1 MAVQTEEKKLKVK
14 KGKISKEA
22 SKDEAKPVLSSDSI
36 GEKSKEAPLIKLEDS
51 QMKEALVAF
60 KKLVEMRDSEEK
72 KQDLLGSACGEGR
85 KVQVSVAAI
94 KLPRV
99 SDAQVLKLLLP
110 HPITPA
116 TRDVCLIVKDFEKGI
131 RPDHE
136 PTVAHYEALL
146 AEKGVKGV
154 TKVMSL
160 RELKVEYKTFESKTA
175 LSHLYDHFLVDARI
189 IRLVPKFLGKPF
201 YKRKKFPVQVKLD
214 SKDLV
219 KEVEKAL
226 NTSCLALTH
235 TGTSSCVTVGL
246 TSMPEDQLCSNLVA
260 AVRLLETRYPGG
272 WSNIRALHLLSGTD
286 SLPFYVTLRA
296 TKEVGL
302 VRGLKRKN
310 KGLVS
315 GELSTVVG
323 ATVTVT
329 PTGGVKVK
337 RVKDPL
343 WPEDG
348 DLVEEV
354 TNEVAEFEVEA
365 EEPKEKKAK
374 KEEKKAKAPKKQT
387 AEEDSDDEMEDK
399 EMAYMQK
406 IADEEEEMEKKL
418 EASED
423 KLEEKLKEKKDDDSD
438 EEEGDEEEQEEDEA
452 DDDAEAENLLSEGE
466 DSESEDELI
475 MKKPDLQEDDDEEE
489 DAPAAKKSKKGSKK
503 SKAPKASPS
512 KPKEKA
518 KSGKK
523 AQKQK
528 KFVEQKK
535 KAKLSKGKK

>member
-1 MAVQTEEKKLKVK
+1 
-14 KGKISKEA
+14 
-22 SKDEAKPVLSSDSI
+22 
-36 GEKSKEAPLIKLEDS
+36 
-51 QMKEALVAF
+51 MKEALMAF
-60 KKLVEMRDSEEK
+60 KKLVELRDSEEVK
-72 KQDLLGSACGEGR
+72 KTDLLGSACGEGR

-99 SDAQVLKLLLP
+99 ADAQVLKLPLP
-110 HPITPA
+110 HPTTPV

-136 PTVAHYEALL
+136 PTVAHYEAFL

-201 YKRKKFPVQVKLD
+201 YKKKKFPVQIKLD

-226 NTSCLALTH
+226 STSCLALAH

-246 TSMPEDQLCSNLVA
+246 TSMPEDQLSSNLVA

-272 WSNIRALHLLSGTD
+272 WANIRALHLLSGTD
-286 SLPFYVTLRA
+286 SLPFYATLRA

-348 DLVEEV
+348 DQVEEV
-354 TNEVAEFEVEA
+354 TNEVAEFDVEA
-365 EEPKEKKAK
+365 DAPKEKKAK

-387 AEEDSDDEMEDK
+387 AEEERDDEEV
-399 EMAYMQK
+399 
-406 IADEEEEMEKKL
+406 
-418 EASED
+418 
-423 KLEEKLKEKKDDDSD
+423 
-438 EEEGDEEEQEEDEA
+438 EDEA
-452 DDDAEAENLLSEGE
+452 DDDAEAEILLSEGE

-475 MKKPDLQEDDDEEE
+475 MKKPDFQEEDDEDE
-489 DAPAAKKSKKGSKK
+489 DAPSAKKGKKGSKK

-512 KPKEKA
+512 NPKEKA

>member
-1 MAVQTEEKKLKVK
+1 
-14 KGKISKEA
+14 
-22 SKDEAKPVLSSDSI
+22 
-36 GEKSKEAPLIKLEDS
+36 
-51 QMKEALVAF
+51 MKEALVAF
-60 KKLVEMRDSEEK
+60 KKLVEMRDSEGN
-72 KQDLLGSACGEGR
+72 KQDLLGNACGEGR

-110 HPITPA
+110 HPTTPA

-131 RPDHE
+131 RPDYE

-160 RELKVEYKTFESKTA
+160 RELKGEYKTFESKTA

-219 KEVEKAL
+219 KEGEKGL
-226 NTSCLALTH
+226 NTSCMALTH

-260 AVRLLETRYPGG
+260 AVRHLETRYPGG
-272 WSNIRALHLLSGTD
+272 WANIRALHLLSGTD

-374 KEEKKAKAPKKQT
+374 KEDNKAKAPKKQKT

-423 KLEEKLKEKKDDDSD
+423 KLKEKKDDDSD
-438 EEEGDEEEQEEDEA
+438 DEEEGDDEDQEEDED

-475 MKKPDLQEDDDEEE
+475 MKKPDLQDEDDEDE

-512 KPKEKA
+512 KPKEKV

-535 KAKLSKGKK
+535 KAKVSKGKK

>member
-1 MAVQTEEKKLKVK
+1 M
-14 KGKISKEA
+14 G
-22 SKDEAKPVLSSDSI
+22 
-36 GEKSKEAPLIKLEDS
+36 
-51 QMKEALVAF
+51 
-60 KKLVEMRDSEEK
+60 
-72 KQDLLGSACGEGR
+72 
-85 KVQVSVAAI
+85 
-94 KLPRV
+94 
-99 SDAQVLKLLLP
+99 
-110 HPITPA
+110 
-116 TRDVCLIVKDFEKGI
+116 
-131 RPDHE
+131 
-136 PTVAHYEALL
+136 
-146 AEKGVKGV
+146 
-154 TKVMSL
+154 
-160 RELKVEYKTFESKTA
+160 
-175 LSHLYDHFLVDARI
+175 
-189 IRLVPKFLGKPF
+189 F
-201 YKRKKFPVQVKLD
+201 YKRKKFPVQIKLD
-214 SKDLV
+214 AKDLV
-219 KEVEKAL
+219 KEMEKAL
-226 NTSCLALTH
+226 STSCLALAH
-235 TGTSSCVTVGL
+235 TGTSSCVTIGL
-246 TSMPEDQLCSNLVA
+246 TSMPEEQLSSNLVA

-272 WSNIRALHLLSGTD
+272 WANIRALHLLSGTD
-286 SLPFYVTLRA
+286 SLPFYATLRA

-348 DLVEEV
+348 DQVEEV
-354 TNEVAEFEVEA
+354 TNEVAEFDVEA
-365 EEPKEKKAK
+365 DAPKEKKSK

-387 AEEDSDDEMEDK
+387 AEEESDDEMEDK

-406 IADEEEEMEKKL
+406 IADEEEEMEKNL

-423 KLEEKLKEKKDDDSD
+423 KLEEKLKEKKGDESD
-438 EEEGDEEEQEEDEA
+438 EEGDDDEEDEDA

-475 MKKPDLQEDDDEEE
+475 MKKPDFQEDDDEDE
-489 DAPAAKKSKKGSKK
+489 DAPSAKKGKKGSKK

-512 KPKEKA
+512 NPREKA

>member
-1 MAVQTEEKKLKVK
+1 MAVQAEEKTVKVK
-14 KGKISKEA
+14 KGKISKG
-22 SKDEAKPVLSSDSI
+22 SKDETKQSLPTDSA
-36 GEKSKEAPLIKLEDS
+36 GEKSKDAPLIKLEES

-60 KKLVEMRDSEEK
+60 KKLIELRDSEDK

-110 HPITPA
+110 HPTTPV

-146 AEKGVKGV
+146 SEKGVKGV

-226 NTSCLALTH
+226 STSCLALAH
-235 TGTSSCVTVGL
+235 TGTSSCVTIGL

-337 RVKDPL
+337 KVKDPL

-348 DLVEEV
+348 DQVEEV
-354 TNEVAEFEVEA
+354 TNEVAEFDVEA
-365 EEPKEKKAK
+365 DEPKEKKAK

-406 IADEEEEMEKKL
+406 IADEEEEMEQKL

-423 KLEEKLKEKKDDDSD
+423 KLEEKLKERKADESD
-438 EEEGDEEEQEEDEA
+438 EEGDDEEQVVDEA

-475 MKKPDLQEDDDEEE
+475 MKKPDFQEEDEEEE
-489 DAPAAKKSKKGSKK
+489 DAPSAKKGKKGSKK
-503 SKAPKASPS
+503 SKPPKASPS
-512 KPKEKA
+512 NPKEKA

-535 KAKLSKGKK
+535 KAKLAKGKK

>member
-1 MAVQTEEKKLKVK
+1 MAVQAEEKKLKVK
-14 KGKISKEA
+14 KSKISKGG
-22 SKDEAKPVLSSDSI
+22 SKDEAKQTPPSDST
-36 GEKSKEAPLIKLEDS
+36 GEKTKDAPLIKLEES

-60 KKLVEMRDSEEK
+60 KKLVELRDSEDK

-85 KVQVSVAAI
+85 KVQVSVSAI

-110 HPITPA
+110 HPTTPA

-201 YKRKKFPVQVKLD
+201 YQRKKFPVQVKLD

-219 KEVEKAL
+219 KEMEKAL
-226 NTSCLALTH
+226 STSCLALTH

-246 TSMPEDQLCSNLVA
+246 TSMPEDQLCANLVA

-354 TNEVAEFEVEA
+354 TNEVAEFDVEA
-365 EEPKEKKAK
+365 EEPKEKKIK
-374 KEEKKAKAPKKQT
+374 KEETKAKAPKKQT
-387 AEEDSDDEMEDK
+387 AEEESDDEMEDK

-423 KLEEKLKEKKDDDSD
+423 KLEEKLKEKESSDSD
-438 EEEGDEEEQEEDEA
+438 EEGDDDEEEEDEA

-475 MKKPDLQEDDDEEE
+475 MKKPDFQEEDDEEE
-489 DAPAAKKSKKGSKK
+489 GAPAVKKGKK
-503 SKAPKASPS
+503 GTKKAKAPKASPS
-512 KPKEKA
+512 NPKEKA

>member
-1 MAVQTEEKKLKVK
+1 MAVQAEEKAVKVK
-14 KGKISKEA
+14 KGKISKG
-22 SKDEAKPVLSSDSI
+22 SKDETKPSPPTDST
-36 GEKSKEAPLIKLEDS
+36 GEKPKDAPLIKLEES

-60 KKLVEMRDSEEK
+60 KKLVELRDSEEK

-110 HPITPA
+110 HPTTPV

-201 YKRKKFPVQVKLD
+201 YKRKKFPVQIKLD

-226 NTSCLALTH
+226 STSCLALAH
-235 TGTSSCVTVGL
+235 TGTSSCVTIGL
-246 TSMPEDQLCSNLVA
+246 TSMPEDQLSSNLVA

-272 WSNIRALHLLSGTD
+272 WANIRALHLLSGTD
-286 SLPFYVTLRA
+286 SLPFYATLRA

-348 DLVEEV
+348 DQEEEV
-354 TNEVAEFEVEA
+354 TNEVAEFNVEA
-365 EEPKEKKAK
+365 EEPKEKKSK

-406 IADEEEEMEKKL
+406 IADEEEEMEKNL

-423 KLEEKLKEKKDDDSD
+423 KLEEKLKEKKGDESD
-438 EEEGDEEEQEEDEA
+438 EEGDDDEEDEDEA

-475 MKKPDLQEDDDEEE
+475 MKKPDFQEDDEEE
-489 DAPAAKKSKKGSKK
+489 EAPAAKKGKKGSKK
-503 SKAPKASPS
+503 PKPPKASPS
-512 KPKEKA
+512 NPKEKA

>member
-1 MAVQTEEKKLKVK
+1 
-14 KGKISKEA
+14 
-22 SKDEAKPVLSSDSI
+22 
-36 GEKSKEAPLIKLEDS
+36 
-51 QMKEALVAF
+51 MKEALMAF
-60 KKLVEMRDSEEK
+60 KKLVELRDSEDVK
-72 KQDLLGSACGEGR
+72 KKDLLGSACGEGR

-99 SDAQVLKLLLP
+99 ADAQVLKLPLP
-110 HPITPA
+110 HPTTPA

-201 YKRKKFPVQVKLD
+201 YKRKKFPVQIKLD

-226 NTSCLALTH
+226 STSCLALAH

-246 TSMPEDQLCSNLVA
+246 TSMPEDQLSSNLVA

-272 WSNIRALHLLSGTD
+272 WANIRALHLLSGTD

-348 DLVEEV
+348 DQVEEV
-354 TNEVAEFEVEA
+354 TNEVAEFDVEA
-365 EEPKEKKAK
+365 DAPKEKKAK

-387 AEEDSDDEMEDK
+387 AEEESDDEMEDK

-406 IADEEEEMEKKL
+406 IADEEEEMEKNL
-418 EASED
+418 EATED
-423 KLEEKLKEKKDDDSD
+423 KLEENLEEKKADESD
-438 EEEGDEEEQEEDEA
+438 EEGDDEEVDDEEVEDEA

-475 MKKPDLQEDDDEEE
+475 MKKPDFQEEDDEDE
-489 DAPAAKKSKKGSKK
+489 DAPSAKKGKKGSKK
-503 SKAPKASPS
+503 PKAPKASPS
-512 KPKEKA
+512 NPKEKA

-528 KFVEQKK
+528 KFVDQKK

>member
-1 MAVQTEEKKLKVK
+1 M
-14 KGKISKEA
+14 G
-22 SKDEAKPVLSSDSI
+22 
-36 GEKSKEAPLIKLEDS
+36 
-51 QMKEALVAF
+51 ALVAF
-60 KKLVEMRDSEEK
+60 KKLVDLRDSEK
-72 KQDLLGSACGEGR
+72 KQDLLGSASGEGR
-85 KVQVSVAAI
+85 KVQISIAAI

-99 SDAQVLKLLLP
+99 SEAQVLKLPLP
-110 HPITPA
+110 HSITPA
-116 TRDVCLIVKDFEKGI
+116 SRDVCLIVKDFEKGI
-131 RPDHE
+131 KPDHE

-201 YKRKKFPVQVKLD
+201 YKRKKFPVQVKID
-214 SKDLV
+214 SKDLS
-219 KEVEKAL
+219 KEVERAL
-226 NTSCLALTH
+226 KVSCLALTQ
-235 TGTSSCVTVGL
+235 TGTSSCVTIGL
-246 TSMPEDQLCSNLVA
+246 TSMPEGQLCSNLVA
-260 AVRLLETRYPGG
+260 AVRLLETKYPGG
-272 WSNIRALHLLSGTD
+272 WANIRALHLLSGTD

-310 KGLVS
+310 KGLVTD
-315 GELSTVVG
+315 ELSTVVG

-348 DLVEEV
+348 DVAMEV
-354 TNEVAEFEVEA
+354 TNEVAELEAEA
-365 EEPKEKKAK
+365 EEEKVK
-374 KEEKKAKAPKKQT
+374 KSDKK
-387 AEEDSDDEMEDK
+387 
-399 EMAYMQK
+399 
-406 IADEEEEMEKKL
+406 
-418 EASED
+418 ED
-423 KLEEKLKEKKDDDSD
+423 KLEEKLSGAEKSNENEESDNSDD
-438 EEEGDEEEQEEDEA
+438 EEEDV

-475 MKKPDLQEDDDEEE
+475 MKKSDFPEDEEE
-489 DAPAAKKSKKGSKK
+489 EDESPAPKKSKKSIKK
-503 SKAPKASPS
+503 PKAKASQPNPP
-512 KPKEKA
+512 KPKEKT
-518 KSGKK
+518 GKK

-535 KAKLSKGKK
+535 KAKVSKGKK

>member
-1 MAVQTEEKKLKVK
+1 MAVQAEEKKLKVK
-14 KGKISKEA
+14 KGKISKGG
-22 SKDEAKPVLSSDSI
+22 SKDEAKQTPPSDST
-36 GEKSKEAPLIKLEDS
+36 GEKTKDAPLIKLEES

-60 KKLVEMRDSEEK
+60 KKLVELRDSEDK

-85 KVQVSVAAI
+85 KVQVSVSAI

-110 HPITPA
+110 HPTTPA

-226 NTSCLALTH
+226 STSCLALTH

-246 TSMPEDQLCSNLVA
+246 TSMPEDQLCANLVA

-354 TNEVAEFEVEA
+354 TNEVAEFDVEA
-365 EEPKEKKAK
+365 EEPKEKKVK
-374 KEEKKAKAPKKQT
+374 KEETKAKAPKKQT
-387 AEEDSDDEMEDK
+387 AEEESDDEMEDK

-423 KLEEKLKEKKDDDSD
+423 KLEEKLKEKKSDDSD
-438 EEEGDEEEQEEDEA
+438 EEGDDDEEEEDEA

-475 MKKPDLQEDDDEEE
+475 MKKPDFQEEDDEEE
-489 DAPAAKKSKKGSKK
+489 DAPAVKKGKK
-503 SKAPKASPS
+503 VTKKAKAPKASPS
-512 KPKEKA
+512 NPKEKA

>member
-1 MAVQTEEKKLKVK
+1 M
-14 KGKISKEA
+14 
-22 SKDEAKPVLSSDSI
+22 
-36 GEKSKEAPLIKLEDS
+36 
-51 QMKEALVAF
+51 
-60 KKLVEMRDSEEK
+60 
-72 KQDLLGSACGEGR
+72 
-85 KVQVSVAAI
+85 
-94 KLPRV
+94 
-99 SDAQVLKLLLP
+99 LKLLLP
-110 HPITPA
+110 HPTTPV

-201 YKRKKFPVQVKLD
+201 YKRKKFPVQIKLD

-226 NTSCLALTH
+226 STSCLALAH

-246 TSMPEDQLCSNLVA
+246 TSMPEDQLSSNLVA

-272 WSNIRALHLLSGTD
+272 WANIRALHLLSGTD

-296 TKEVGL
+296 TKEVNIDQLLCELKNLYSQVGL

-348 DLVEEV
+348 DQVEEV
-354 TNEVAEFEVEA
+354 TNEVAEFDVEA
-365 EEPKEKKAK
+365 DAPKEKKAK

-387 AEEDSDDEMEDK
+387 AEEESDDEMEDK

-406 IADEEEEMEKKL
+406 IADEEEEMEKNL
-418 EASED
+418 EATED
-423 KLEEKLKEKKDDDSD
+423 KLEEKLEEKKADESD
-438 EEEGDEEEQEEDEA
+438 EEGDDEEVEDEA

-475 MKKPDLQEDDDEEE
+475 MKKPDFQEEDDEDE
-489 DAPAAKKSKKGSKK
+489 DAPSAKKGKKGSKK

-512 KPKEKA
+512 NPKEKA

>member
-1 MAVQTEEKKLKVK
+1 
-14 KGKISKEA
+14 
-22 SKDEAKPVLSSDSI
+22 
-36 GEKSKEAPLIKLEDS
+36 
-51 QMKEALVAF
+51 MKEALVAF
-60 KKLVEMRDSEEK
+60 KKLVELRDSEEVK
-72 KQDLLGSACGEGR
+72 KKDLLGSACGEGR

-94 KLPRV
+94 KLPREA
-99 SDAQVLKLLLP
+99 DAQVLQLPLP
-110 HPITPA
+110 HPTTPV

-214 SKDLV
+214 AKNLV
-219 KEVEKAL
+219 KEMEKAL
-226 NTSCLALTH
+226 STSCLALAH
-235 TGTSSCVTVGL
+235 TGTSSCVTIGL
-246 TSMPEDQLCSNLVA
+246 TSMPEDQLSSNLVA

-272 WSNIRALHLLSGTD
+272 WANIRALHLLSGTD

-348 DLVEEV
+348 DQVEEV
-354 TNEVAEFEVEA
+354 TNDVAEFDVEA
-365 EEPKEKKAK
+365 DAPKEKKAK

-387 AEEDSDDEMEDK
+387 AEEESDDEMEDK

-406 IADEEEEMEKKL
+406 IADEEEEMEKNL
-418 EASED
+418 EATED
-423 KLEEKLKEKKDDDSD
+423 KLEEKMADESD
-438 EEEGDEEEQEEDEA
+438 EEGDDEEVEDEA

-475 MKKPDLQEDDDEEE
+475 MKKPDFQEEDDEDE
-489 DAPAAKKSKKGSKK
+489 DAPSAKKGKKGSKK

-512 KPKEKA
+512 NPKEKA

>member
-1 MAVQTEEKKLKVK
+1 M
-14 KGKISKEA
+14 G
-22 SKDEAKPVLSSDSI
+22 
-36 GEKSKEAPLIKLEDS
+36 
-51 QMKEALVAF
+51 
-60 KKLVEMRDSEEK
+60 
-72 KQDLLGSACGEGR
+72 
-85 KVQVSVAAI
+85 
-94 KLPRV
+94 
-99 SDAQVLKLLLP
+99 
-110 HPITPA
+110 
-116 TRDVCLIVKDFEKGI
+116 
-131 RPDHE
+131 
-136 PTVAHYEALL
+136 
-146 AEKGVKGV
+146 
-154 TKVMSL
+154 
-160 RELKVEYKTFESKTA
+160 
-175 LSHLYDHFLVDARI
+175 
-189 IRLVPKFLGKPF
+189 F

-214 SKDLV
+214 SKDLM

-226 NTSCLALTH
+226 STTCLALTH
-235 TGTSSCVTVGL
+235 ASTSSCVTIGL

-272 WSNIRALHLLSGTD
+272 WANVRALHLLSGTD
-286 SLPFYVTLRA
+286 SLPLYVTLRA
-296 TKEVGL
+296 TREVGL

-323 ATVTVT
+323 ATVIVT

-438 EEEGDEEEQEEDEA
+438 EVEGDDEEQEEDEA
-452 DDDAEAENLLSEGE
+452 DDDAEAENLLSEGD

-475 MKKPDLQEDDDEEE
+475 MKKPGFHEDDDEEE
-489 DAPAAKKSKKGSKK
+489 APAAKKGKKGSKK
-503 SKAPKASPS
+503 PKPPKASPS
-512 KPKEKA
+512 NPKEKA

-528 KFVEQKK
+528 KFVDQKK
-535 KAKLSKGKK
+535 KAKLSKGK

>member
-1 MAVQTEEKKLKVK
+1 M
-14 KGKISKEA
+14 G
-22 SKDEAKPVLSSDSI
+22 
-36 GEKSKEAPLIKLEDS
+36 
-51 QMKEALVAF
+51 
-60 KKLVEMRDSEEK
+60 
-72 KQDLLGSACGEGR
+72 
-85 KVQVSVAAI
+85 
-94 KLPRV
+94 
-99 SDAQVLKLLLP
+99 
-110 HPITPA
+110 
-116 TRDVCLIVKDFEKGI
+116 
-131 RPDHE
+131 
-136 PTVAHYEALL
+136 
-146 AEKGVKGV
+146 
-154 TKVMSL
+154 
-160 RELKVEYKTFESKTA
+160 
-175 LSHLYDHFLVDARI
+175 
-189 IRLVPKFLGKPF
+189 F

-214 SKDLV
+214 SKDLM

-226 NTSCLALTH
+226 STTCLALTH
-235 TGTSSCVTVGL
+235 ASTSSCVTIGL

-272 WSNIRALHLLSGTD
+272 WANVRALHLLSGTD

-296 TKEVGL
+296 TREVGL

-323 ATVTVT
+323 ATVIVT

-343 WPEDG
+343 WPEEG
-348 DLVEEV
+348 DLAEEV

-374 KEEKKAKAPKKQT
+374 KEEKQVKGKTSKKEK
-387 AEEDSDDEMEDK
+387 AEEESDDEMEDK

-423 KLEEKLKEKKDDDSD
+423 KLEKKLSSAENKDDNSD
-438 EEEGDEEEQEEDEA
+438 EEGSEEENDEDEA

-475 MKKPDLQEDDDEEE
+475 MKKPNFEDEDDEEE
-489 DAPAAKKSKKGSKK
+489 EVPASKVSKKSSKNMK

-512 KPKEKA
+512 NPKEKA